1 MNYDGYEACLELYR
15 YMANKGRLS
24 ADLDVTVRRAF
35 WVESRR
41 EVPRE
46 QGDSEARHVE
56 EG

>member
-1 MNYDGYEACLELYR
+1 MNYDGYEACLELYSHV
-15 YMANKGRLS
+15 ANKGRLS